1 MKRVNKS
8 SLIRKMLDKGMTQS
22 DIVRKLKVSPQLV
35 YIVARNY
42 GKLTPVKR
50 GRPSKINERIVLAKL
65 WSILSEYRKSA

>member
-8 SLIRKMLDKGMTQS
+8 SLIRKMLDKGMAQS

-42 GKLTPVKR
+42 GKLTSVKR
-50 GRPSKINERIVLAKL
+50 GRPSRLNERIVLAKL
-65 WSILSEYRKSA
+65 WAILSEYRKAA